1 MQPLLALSGSY
12 KKVLLPPTINP
23 MLTFILN
30 TLDVIEKK
38 TSFNVN
44 KIN

>member
-1 MQPLLALSGSY
+1 MQPLLALSSSY

-38 TSFNVN
+38 LLSMS
-44 KIN
+44 IR

>member
-1 MQPLLALSGSY
+1 MQPPLALSSSH
-12 KKVLLPPTINP
+12 KKILLPPHINP

-30 TLDVIEKK
+30 TLDVIRK